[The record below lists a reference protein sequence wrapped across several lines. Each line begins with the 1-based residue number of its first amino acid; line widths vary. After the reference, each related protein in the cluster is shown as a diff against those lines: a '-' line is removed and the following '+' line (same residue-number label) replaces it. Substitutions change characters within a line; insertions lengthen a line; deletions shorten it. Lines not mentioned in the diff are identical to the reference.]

1 MVDAQAAGAALVGPP
16 EFDALAVLTGPAGVA
31 PTPRRDAAPGAVA
44 VGQRLAAGQQGRRWR
59 RVWGR
64 RGRGRDRRGPR
75 DAVCAVDRVGGARLE
90 PADVG
95 LHPQEG
101 LARRDAAA
109 ERAARV
115 GAGGFPA

>member
-59 RVWGR
+59 MQG
-64 RGRGRDRRGPR
+64 
-75 DAVCAVDRVGGARLE
+75 VGTAG
-90 PADVG
+90 
-95 LHPQEG
+95 Q
-101 LARRDAAA
+101 
-109 ERAARV
+109 
-115 GAGGFPA
+115 GAGSPRPP